1 MRRDL
6 LRLQVPNI
14 TPNAHLRFTKVA
26 PNPPPSVIHNDPP
39 SRCLVEKAEK
49 PAFIRRSLQ
58 VFKNRTNTKGF
69 SMFFLTLRLALGSFP
84 FLASIH
90 FLWRLIQS
98 FY

>member
-14 TPNAHLRFTKVA
+14 TPNAHLRFTEVA

-49 PAFIRRSLQ
+49 PPFIRRSLQ
-58 VFKNRTNTKGF
+58 LFKNSLRTGQTRKASRCSSWLSDWLF
-69 SMFFLTLRLALGSFP
+69 VAFP
-84 FLASIH
+84 FWPAST
-90 FLWRLIQS
+90 F
-98 FY
+98 FGA